1 MNLFLQQLLNGVII
15 GSTYAVIAIGFALVF
30 TVLRVI
36 NFAHPDIFMVGMFGG
51 LLCAKYVS
59 SNFFVVAAAS
69 ALSAGLVGLILERA
83 VLRPLRGRDAL
94 MTLIATLGVGIMLE
108 NGVAALISPDVV
120 AFPRVIS
127 RQPIDLGAVSVSK
140 PQIVN
145 LIVSLISLAIVSYY
159 VRLTPYGRATRAV
172 AERPDVAAAFGV
184 NVSRVSQVAVTL
196 ASMLAG
202 CAAVSVGLLYGN
214 AWAFIGLAYGIKG
227 FICILIAGNR
237 YFEGVMLVA
246 LALGIL
252 EALITGYLSSTYRD
266 AIAFLLLIA
275 VLYVRPNGLFGSC
288 ST

>member
-51 LLCAKYVS
+51 LLCATYVT
-59 SNFFVVAAAS
+59 SNFLVVAIAS
-69 ALSAGLVGLILERA
+69 ALSAGFVGLALERA
-83 VLRPLRGRDAL
+83 VLRPLRGRDTL

-120 AFPRVIS
+120 AFPAVIS
-127 RQPIDLGAVSVSK
+127 RQPIDLGAVSISR
-140 PQIVN
+140 PQMVN
-145 LIVSLISLAIVSYY
+145 LLVSLGSLAIVSYY
-159 VRLTPYGRATRAV
+159 VRLTAYGRATRAV

-184 NVSRVSQVAVTL
+184 NVDRVSQVAVVL

-202 CAAVSVGLLYGN
+202 CAALSVGLLYGN

-227 FICILIAGNR
+227 FICILVAGNR
-237 YFEGVMLVA
+237 YFEGVILVA

-275 VLYVRPNGLFGSC
+275 VLYVRPNGLFGSY
-288 ST
+288 TA